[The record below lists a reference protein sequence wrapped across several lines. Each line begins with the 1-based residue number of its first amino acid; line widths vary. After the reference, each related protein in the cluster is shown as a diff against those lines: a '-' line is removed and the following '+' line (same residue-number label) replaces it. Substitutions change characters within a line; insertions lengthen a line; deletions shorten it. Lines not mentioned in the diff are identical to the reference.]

1 MTMKFLE
8 NAEEILI
15 SIEERLGL
23 AWWIEIVT
31 DNPYCRYYFGPFSRE
46 KQAQLSYR
54 GYLEDLKQEEAQILT
69 IKIKRCQP
77 KALTIYEEELPEN
90 LTAVHG

>member
-8 NAEEILI
+8 NAEEMLI

-31 DNPYCRYYFGPFSRE
+31 DNPYCTYYFGPFSSE
-46 KQAQLSYR
+46 KQAQLSYS
-54 GYLEDLKQEEAQILT
+54 GYIEDLKQEEAQILT
-69 IKIKRCQP
+69 INIKRCQP
-77 KALTIYEEELPEN
+77 KELTIYS
-90 LTAVHG
+90 

>member
-31 DNPYCRYYFGPFSRE
+31 DNP
-46 KQAQLSYR
+46 
-54 GYLEDLKQEEAQILT
+54 
-69 IKIKRCQP
+69 
-77 KALTIYEEELPEN
+77 
-90 LTAVHG
+90 